1 MKYRGGIGLKGLF
14 ILNCI
19 LLIMVLIGTSIA
31 VNDYVQQ
38 GFGFDMSQS
47 VNGTGF
53 TSTRYCINVDPELLQ
68 AHSAGSGS
76 YTYDSSF
83 NLRNYDVVDDI
94 SDLIPL
100 KELETPVDNYIS
112 SERSVE
118 LQATTGFAYSPEEVA
133 NMGTFRS
140 GSIKSLWTDSTVI
153 GNGGGAYMKLGY
165 DNVQSLSTDVHSKVS
180 GLERIDYLQGTT
192 SGTFNAGMKV
202 NAAFTGNERLEVDL
216 KDPHKKVPTTL
227 MDELYSGTFTT
238 TKNLELSDIN
248 TLTDYGYDSEDA
260 GAINWLPC
268 SCFKGFDDMDL
279 HDQRYHSASDFFDC
293 TACGFPQPC
302 SNGILPKP

>member
-1 MKYRGGIGLKGLF
+1 MKYRGGVGLKGLF
-14 ILNCI
+14 ILNYI
-19 LLIMVLIGTSIA
+19 LLIITLIGTSVA

-38 GFGFDMSQS
+38 GFSFEMNQS

-53 TSTRYCINVDPELLQ
+53 TSTRSCINVDPELLQ

-83 NLRNYDVVDDI
+83 TIRNYDVVDDI

-100 KELETPVDNYIS
+100 KDLETPVDNYIS

-118 LQATTGFAYSPEEVA
+118 LQATTGFAYSPAVQP

-140 GSIKSLWTDSTVI
+140 GPIKSLWTDSTVI

-180 GLERIDYLQGTT
+180 GLERIDSLQGTT

-216 KDPHKKVPTTL
+216 KDPGKKVPTTL

-248 TLTDYGYDSEDA
+248 TATDYGEDSEGT

-268 SCFKGFDDMDL
+268 SCFEGFDDMDL

-293 TACGFPQPC
+293 TTCGFPQPC
-302 SNGILPKP
+302 SSGILPKP